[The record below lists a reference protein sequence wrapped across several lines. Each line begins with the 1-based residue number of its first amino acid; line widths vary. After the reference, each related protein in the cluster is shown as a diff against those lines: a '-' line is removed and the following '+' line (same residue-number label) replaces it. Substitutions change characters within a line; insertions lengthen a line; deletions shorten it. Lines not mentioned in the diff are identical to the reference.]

1 MARVCLFIPD
11 LREAFIGS
19 IMLLCS
25 PMQTASTVTIPPPQE
40 IWPLATQHLGQR
52 VWVYDVVE
60 STNTLGLKLAA
71 DPASEGLVLM
81 ADQQTAGRGQY
92 GRVWTCPPGSSL
104 LMSVIVRPPAE
115 LCRPVIL
122 TAWVAVA
129 VAEAIRQLIGL
140 QAKLK
145 WPNDLLLRG
154 QKCCGILLEQT
165 GSSGNLCTVAG
176 IGLNINQHSDDFL
189 AAGIPQ
195 ATSLGIASGT
205 WIDPRQAAAA
215 VIQQLDAEYDR
226 LLRGERLALEADW
239 KWRLG
244 LWGRLVTVEL
254 TTGEEVTGRLCEI
267 AFDGVELAVDATTRR
282 TLAPETILHIREGF
296 R

>member
-1 MARVCLFIPD
+1 M
-11 LREAFIGS
+11 E
-19 IMLLCS
+19 
-25 PMQTASTVTIPPPQE
+25 TTSTETIPPPRE
-40 IWPLATQHLGQR
+40 SWLLATQYLGQR
-52 VWVYDVVE
+52 VWVYDSVD

-71 DPASEGLVLM
+71 DPSSEGLVLI

-92 GRVWTCPPGSSL
+92 GRVWTSPPGSSL
-104 LMSVIVRPPAE
+104 LMSVIVRPPVE
-115 LCRPVIL
+115 LCRPVML

-165 GSSGNLCTVAG
+165 GSPGNLCTVAG
-176 IGLNINQHSDDFL
+176 IGLNLNQNSDDFL
-189 AAGIPQ
+189 AARIPH

-205 WIDPRQAAAA
+205 WIHPRRAAEA
-215 VIQQLDAEYDR
+215 VIRQLDAEYAR
-226 LLRGERLALEADW
+226 LLRGERVALEADW

-244 LWGRLVTVEL
+244 LWGRRVTVEL
-254 TTGEEVTGRLCEI
+254 TTGEELTGRLCEI
-267 AFDGVELAVDATTRR
+267 AFDGLELALDATTRR
-282 TLAPETILHIREGF
+282 TLAPETILHIRECF
-296 R
+296 A